1 MSLDL
6 VCGRSGTGKSE
17 YIYNDIKNNLGSE
30 KIFLIVPEQSNL
42 STEKKLLDV
51 LNQDTLI
58 DVEILTLSRMA
69 YRVLNEVGKN
79 NKTISNIG
87 KNMLIFDILSKEKE
101 ELNFLGKNEKNVD
114 VVNRLFTEF
123 KKHQVKTS
131 DLETINIDDKVTKL
145 KLKDITKL
153 YKKYEEKLRNNFIDE
168 NDELTLLAENLEKT
182 DIFKNTLIYI
192 DEFLGFTKQEY
203 NIFNKLVKQCKNITI
218 AISTDDLENKLEKE
232 KDIFY
237 FNKKYANNLIE
248 IAKKNNVKI
257 NKIYLEKNYRF
268 KNDELRILERSFNE
282 TNIKYKVK
290 PENIKIFLAS
300 NPYTE
305 IEYIAKNIH
314 NLVKRCGYHYN
325 EIGIIAEDIDNYKE
339 DAKVICNKYEIPIFI
354 DDKKEL
360 NQNILIQFI
369 IAMLEIFTN
378 NWSFDSVFNY
388 LKIGLLDIEK
398 EDIYIFENYCRKWGI
413 KNSKFYSREF
423 NYEEINEIQEKLEE
437 LRKKIVNPLIEF
449 KRNVSSN
456 RTVTQISKEIYNF
469 LIKNDI
475 NINLDKKVKSYNSIE
490 ISDEYNTSY
499 KLLVQ
504 VLDEMTLVFNDE
516 TISFEK
522 YKNLL
527 EIGLNACKLGKIPAT
542 QDQVILGDTERT
554 RSSKLKCIFVIGIND
569 GNFPKTNRV
578 EGYLNDLDREL
589 LKKSGIELAKNSIE
603 DLYEEQ
609 YNIYRTLTTPE
620 EKLFLTYSSSD
631 KEGKS
636 IRPSVLIKKIKRIF
650 PNIEEESDIIQKKF
664 IKTNKKATFEEALEL
679 YKDYLG
685 GKEISDEW
693 KNVIRYFYLKDEKR
707 FEKLISGI
715 YYDNSAEVLSEEN
728 IQKLYGNYLKTSVS
742 RLESYRRCPFSFH
755 LTYGLKLKEK
765 EKMKLESIDT
775 GSFMHEVIDMFFK
788 ELDNNN
794 INIKQIKDEEI
805 SEIIDK
811 IVENLLSSTKYY
823 IFSATAKFK
832 LLTKKLKKVIYK
844 SICYI
849 VYSLKNSDFSIFG
862 HEMEFSE
869 NGNFKPIKLEIEDK
883 KVEITG
889 KIDRVDIARISDKQY
904 VRIIDY
910 KSSYKDID
918 LNEVLSGLQIQLI
931 TYLDAICTR
940 NKF

>member
-42 STEKKLLDV
+42 SAEKKLLDV

-325 EIGIIAEDIDNYKE
+325 EIGIIVEDIDNYKE

-636 IRPSVLIKKIKRIF
+636 IRPSVLIKKIK
-650 PNIEEESDIIQKKF
+650 
-664 IKTNKKATFEEALEL
+664 
-679 YKDYLG
+679 
-685 GKEISDEW
+685 
-693 KNVIRYFYLKDEKR
+693 
-707 FEKLISGI
+707 
-715 YYDNSAEVLSEEN
+715 
-728 IQKLYGNYLKTSVS
+728 
-742 RLESYRRCPFSFH
+742 
-755 LTYGLKLKEK
+755 
-765 EKMKLESIDT
+765 
-775 GSFMHEVIDMFFK
+775 
-788 ELDNNN
+788 
-794 INIKQIKDEEI
+794 
-805 SEIIDK
+805 
-811 IVENLLSSTKYY
+811 
-823 IFSATAKFK
+823 
-832 LLTKKLKKVIYK
+832 
-844 SICYI
+844 
-849 VYSLKNSDFSIFG
+849 
-862 HEMEFSE
+862 
-869 NGNFKPIKLEIEDK
+869 
-883 KVEITG
+883 
-889 KIDRVDIARISDKQY
+889 
-904 VRIIDY
+904 
-910 KSSYKDID
+910 
-918 LNEVLSGLQIQLI
+918 
-931 TYLDAICTR
+931 
-940 NKF
+940 

>member
-42 STEKKLLDV
+42 SAEKKLLDV

-398 EDIYIFENYCRKWGI
+398 EDIYIFENYCRK
-413 KNSKFYSREF
+413 
-423 NYEEINEIQEKLEE
+423 
-437 LRKKIVNPLIEF
+437 
-449 KRNVSSN
+449 
-456 RTVTQISKEIYNF
+456 
-469 LIKNDI
+469 
-475 NINLDKKVKSYNSIE
+475 
-490 ISDEYNTSY
+490 
-499 KLLVQ
+499 
-504 VLDEMTLVFNDE
+504 
-516 TISFEK
+516 
-522 YKNLL
+522 
-527 EIGLNACKLGKIPAT
+527 
-542 QDQVILGDTERT
+542 
-554 RSSKLKCIFVIGIND
+554 
-569 GNFPKTNRV
+569 
-578 EGYLNDLDREL
+578 
-589 LKKSGIELAKNSIE
+589 
-603 DLYEEQ
+603 
-609 YNIYRTLTTPE
+609 
-620 EKLFLTYSSSD
+620 
-631 KEGKS
+631 
-636 IRPSVLIKKIKRIF
+636 
-650 PNIEEESDIIQKKF
+650 
-664 IKTNKKATFEEALEL
+664 
-679 YKDYLG
+679 
-685 GKEISDEW
+685 
-693 KNVIRYFYLKDEKR
+693 
-707 FEKLISGI
+707 
-715 YYDNSAEVLSEEN
+715 
-728 IQKLYGNYLKTSVS
+728 
-742 RLESYRRCPFSFH
+742 
-755 LTYGLKLKEK
+755 
-765 EKMKLESIDT
+765 
-775 GSFMHEVIDMFFK
+775 
-788 ELDNNN
+788 
-794 INIKQIKDEEI
+794 
-805 SEIIDK
+805 
-811 IVENLLSSTKYY
+811 
-823 IFSATAKFK
+823 
-832 LLTKKLKKVIYK
+832 
-844 SICYI
+844 
-849 VYSLKNSDFSIFG
+849 
-862 HEMEFSE
+862 
-869 NGNFKPIKLEIEDK
+869 
-883 KVEITG
+883 
-889 KIDRVDIARISDKQY
+889 
-904 VRIIDY
+904 
-910 KSSYKDID
+910 
-918 LNEVLSGLQIQLI
+918 
-931 TYLDAICTR
+931 
-940 NKF
+940 